1 MVNLMYQP
9 NKQKHEAKKDACP
22 PGLQKCIFRWSV
34 IDKSNLAGLCP
45 LTTCYFEL

>member
-22 PGLQKCIFRWSV
+22 PGLKM
-34 IDKSNLAGLCP
+34 
-45 LTTCYFEL
+45 YFLLVSY